1 VNALHEDRQG
11 TLWVATSNGLNRMD
25 RSSGSFTSFTTRN
38 GLPDNT
44 IEEIL
49 EDDRGYLWLATR
61 NGLSRFH
68 PQSGSVRNFSE
79 SDGLPGNS
87 LSRGFRA
94 PNGELMF
101 GSTNGLAT
109 FYPDRLSSNAFIPPV
124 VLTGLNLFNK
134 PVSPGANSPLRKPIW
149 ATDAL
154 TLTHSEN
161 IFTLEF
167 AALSYAAPEK
177 NRYRYRLEGLE
188 PAWNDVD
195 SRRRLATYTSLPAG
209 HYVFRVQASNND
221 EVWNEAGATLPITV
235 LPPWWATWWFSGTTV
250 LSLLGVALAA
260 YRSRVRSLHLA
271 AARLEAQVSQR
282 TRELQI
288 AKDAAEAANRAK
300 TTFLANM
307 SHELRTPLNAILG
320 FSSLLLERDV
330 SETQRGDLDIINR
343 SGEHLLN
350 LINGV
355 LDVAKIEAGSKGME
369 LTPCDLSGLVTDV
382 IDMMRK
388 RAETRQLSLL
398 VVQAA
403 KFPRYV
409 RADAAKLR
417 QVLINLVDNA
427 IKYTEEGS
435 VTLRLDVGAA
445 DRAGRLPLT
454 FCVEDTG
461 IGIGRADQ
469 ARIFE
474 AFVQIGKAV
483 AHKGTGLGLTITRQF
498 VELMGGTIH
507 VESTP
512 GEGSRF
518 RVELSLEPARASEI
532 RTPRAGGERVI
543 GLEAGEPEYRILVV
557 DDERENRSVM
567 ERLLQNAGFQ
577 VRVGGDGAQAVAI
590 FRAWQPH
597 FIWMDLRM
605 PVMDGVQATRQIR
618 ALEGGRSVKIVAV
631 TASVFAS
638 QRSELLEDGLDDF
651 VCKPYRA
658 SDVFQCM
665 ARHLGVR
672 YRFGA
677 ALPPLSADTMEPLKA
692 EALAGL
698 PEDLRA
704 ELREA
709 VITLHRERINRIIGR
724 VQQQD
729 FALGVTLSRYADRL
743 AFTAIFEAIE
753 GRQVKSAGETR

>member
-1 VNALHEDRQG
+1 
-11 TLWVATSNGLNRMD
+11 
-25 RSSGSFTSFTTRN
+25 
-38 GLPDNT
+38 
-44 IEEIL
+44 
-49 EDDRGYLWLATR
+49 
-61 NGLSRFH
+61 
-68 PQSGSVRNFSE
+68 
-79 SDGLPGNS
+79 
-87 LSRGFRA
+87 
-94 PNGELMF
+94 MF

-109 FYPDRLSSNAFIPPV
+109 FYPDRLASNDYIPPV
-124 VLTGLNLFNK
+124 VLTELNLFNK
-134 PVSPGANSPLRKPIW
+134 PVNPGPRSPLRKQIW
-149 ATDAL
+149 ATDTL
-154 TLTHSEN
+154 TLTHSQS

-167 AALSYAAPEK
+167 AALSYAAPER

-209 HYVFRVQASNND
+209 KYVFRVQASNND
-221 EVWNEAGATLPITV
+221 ELWNEAGATLAITV
-235 LPPWWATWWFSGTTV
+235 LPAWWATWWFSGMAV
-250 LSLLGVALAA
+250 LSLVSVALAA

-330 SETQRGDLDIINR
+330 SEAQRADLDIINR

-355 LDVAKIEAGSKGME
+355 LDVAKIEAGSKALE
-369 LTPCDLSGLVTDV
+369 LAACDLTGLVTDV

-388 RAETRQLSLL
+388 RAEARQLFL
-398 VVQAA
+398 VVVQSAR
-403 KFPRYV
+403 FPRYV
-409 RADAAKLR
+409 RVDAAKLR

-435 VTLRLDVGAA
+435 VTLRLEVGST
-445 DRAGRLPLT
+445 DRAGRLLLT

-461 IGIGRADQ
+461 IGIARGDQ

-483 AHKGTGLGLTITRQF
+483 EHKGTGLGLTITRQF

-518 RVELSLEPARASEI
+518 RVELSLERAQASDV
-532 RTPRAGGERVI
+532 RTPGAGGERVV

-557 DDERENRSVM
+557 DDESENRSVM
-567 ERLLQNAGFQ
+567 ERLLRNAGFQ
-577 VRVGGDGAQAVAI
+577 VRVAGDGAQAVAM

-618 ALEGGRSVKIVAV
+618 ALDGGRSVKIVAV
-631 TASVFAS
+631 TASVLAG
-638 QRSELLEDGLDDF
+638 QRSEILEDGLDDF

-658 SDVFQCM
+658 NDVFHCM

-672 YRFGA
+672 YRFGTALPALSADAAEPLRPEALA
-677 ALPPLSADTMEPLKA
+677 ALPDE
-692 EALAGL
+692 
-698 PEDLRA
+698 LRA

-709 VITLHRERINRIIGR
+709 VITLHRERITGIIGR
-724 VQQQD
+724 VREQD
-729 FALGVTLSRYADRL
+729 STLGVALSRYADRL
-743 AFTAIFEAIE
+743 EFTAIFEAIE
-753 GRQVKSAGETR
+753 GRQTRSAGESR